1 VDIPLLLRADARYL
15 LLEAGDKH
23 PAAQQQGI
31 AFALAAFEGYA
42 VHEALEVQRDFV
54 AHGGP
59 VLLLLHQMLRQ
70 ETLDGLVGVVVG
82 ELDILPRGGQALVLT
97 QLHLRVQVDEGG
109 EGVAVWADG
118 LHVQGGR
125 GGDLDVLGGDGL
137 HQCGGEG
144 LVHRLLIE
152 QIVAVC
158 LFQRLTGSLAHGV
171 ALHRVQGLDLL
182 IGVVQGLLPRITL
195 HGDGQAQLAVGQL
208 LFLLQD
214 HGDSSISFHL

>member
-1 VDIPLLLRADARYL
+1 MQLICIVD
-15 LLEAGDKH
+15 G
-23 PAAQQQGI
+23 
-31 AFALAAFEGYA
+31 AFAFYTGTEK
-42 VHEALEVQRDFV
+42 FW
-54 AHGGP
+54 
-59 VLLLLHQMLRQ
+59 
-70 ETLDGLVGVVVG
+70 TITG
-82 ELDILPRGGQALVLT
+82 ELGIFPRGGQALVLA
-97 QLHLRVQVDEGG
+97 QLHLRIQVDEGG

-171 ALHRVQGLDLL
+171 ALHRV
-182 IGVVQGLLPRITL
+182 
-195 HGDGQAQLAVGQL
+195 
-208 LFLLQD
+208 
-214 HGDSSISFHL
+214 